1 MLFIYLNEEN
11 QFKMVDIGDKEIIER
26 IVLVSGCISMNK
38 EVYDVIVNYC
48 VKKGLVLQI
57 VIIVGIMGVKKIS
70 EFIFMCYLIMFNGVD
85 IDILEEK
92 EIYSFKFYVRV
103 KI

>member
-1 MLFIYLNEEN
+1 
-11 QFKMVDIGDKEIIER
+11 
-26 IVLVSGCISMNK
+26 
-38 EVYDVIVNYC
+38 
-48 VKKGLVLQI
+48 
-57 VIIVGIMGVKKIS
+57 MGVKKIS

-92 EIYSFKFYVRV
+92 EICSFKFYVRV